1 MTALTI
7 ADVEKACEANSVTLV
22 MHPAVRCAVRAYEE
36 SFYIGACSFLK
47 GESDGLYFLPLKGG
61 GLVPLRF
68 SRRSSATGYPI
79 LRTEMLL
86 YATYSRSQ
94 FIPARRPTRWNVCDA
109 NCKSAVGLDADRQ
122 PQGVDLQRFRW
133 ALLVHR
139 HIRRRSSV
147 TPGRTWRRANIRSR
161 TRPVLQSIGHPH
173 LS

>member
-47 GESDGLYFLPLKGG
+47 GESDGLYFLPLKGD

-79 LRTEMLL
+79 LR
-86 YATYSRSQ
+86 
-94 FIPARRPTRWNVCDA
+94 IDP
-109 NCKSAVGLDADRQ
+109 
-122 PQGVDLQRFRW
+122 
-133 ALLVHR
+133 
-139 HIRRRSSV
+139 V
-147 TPGRTWRRANIRSR
+147 TPDGLARIKAEATQLRLWTVS
-161 TRPVLQSIGHPH
+161 
-173 LS
+173 